1 MRLLC
6 ACSTFIL
13 CALFLINSINAQD
26 NKNGLTNNYQNLNQQ
41 AFDSEAITLEEAVNK
56 AVLNNPELKI
66 LRMEVNA
73 LEAVKIQNGKSP
85 NPEFE
90 FEAENILGGKDFN
103 GFSGSEITVKISQNI
118 LLAGKIN
125 KREKVADQ
133 KISLAEWDY
142 ETKRLEIITSVKKAF
157 QQANS
162 SQLLIEKNRE
172 LIKISEEFISNLEK
186 RVDAGKIS
194 PAEVS
199 RARIIFNSLQIQ
211 LSRLQSQY
219 DLAIAELESLI
230 YEPNFQITSI
240 SGKLL
245 YPVSLPDYE
254 TLLQQLE
261 NNPNLKRFKSENDMQ
276 NAIFELEKALAVP
289 DLTLSA
295 GYKRLNEANAN
306 TFLVGASIPLPLFDR
321 NQGSIQEAQIRL
333 DQKMNEYKSVK
344 NKLIVRLNLL
354 YKRFNTF
361 LTIGNQLKETSIPE
375 AEEAFRIIKEGNLVG
390 RFAILDVLDAER
402 TLFDL
407 QNQYLNI
414 TSEIHSIKIEIEG
427 LIAKE
432 IN

>member
-172 LIKISEEFISNLEK
+172 LIKISEEFISN
-186 RVDAGKIS
+186 
-194 PAEVS
+194 
-199 RARIIFNSLQIQ
+199 
-211 LSRLQSQY
+211 
-219 DLAIAELESLI
+219 
-230 YEPNFQITSI
+230 
-240 SGKLL
+240 
-245 YPVSLPDYE
+245 
-254 TLLQQLE
+254 
-261 NNPNLKRFKSENDMQ
+261 
-276 NAIFELEKALAVP
+276 
-289 DLTLSA
+289 
-295 GYKRLNEANAN
+295 
-306 TFLVGASIPLPLFDR
+306 
-321 NQGSIQEAQIRL
+321 
-333 DQKMNEYKSVK
+333 
-344 NKLIVRLNLL
+344 
-354 YKRFNTF
+354 
-361 LTIGNQLKETSIPE
+361 
-375 AEEAFRIIKEGNLVG
+375 
-390 RFAILDVLDAER
+390 
-402 TLFDL
+402 
-407 QNQYLNI
+407 
-414 TSEIHSIKIEIEG
+414 
-427 LIAKE
+427 
-432 IN
+432 